1 MIKGDFILSRNKYN
15 YIICV
20 FCTCLFLLFTSNVHA
35 SNNNEPIVDAY
46 KVWGITFNQSINFNK
61 LTKESIQVKDKNNNL
76 VDVRLQK
83 GSWADL
89 VLIIP
94 PEKGYNLGEEYTLV
108 ITKQVYS
115 EKNKQME
122 EEKTFNFK
130 IKETSE
136 KPIVFKDSVFER
148 LIRDKIK
155 VNKPGWDPLYKS
167 DVEDITD
174 LMEQNCGIK
183 SDNTIK
189 YINGIEDLV
198 NLKSLTL
205 TYCQIEDISPLKG
218 LTNLKELMLYDDNI
232 TDISPLKGLTN
243 LEFLELYGN
252 QIADIPSLEG
262 LTNLKDID
270 LGKNKIHDITL
281 LKELSNLQKLNLV
294 YNNITDI
301 SPLKELT
308 NLNYLVLD
316 NNNISDISS
325 LEKLSNLQEL
335 SLGNNKITNISPLKG
350 LTNLNSLV
358 LDNNNITD
366 ISALKRLTNLK
377 FLDLG
382 SNKISDISPLEG
394 LSNLSGLWLKDT
406 PKNEV
411 YKEILEKYLPN
422 CDIKLSN

>member
-1 MIKGDFILSRNKYN
+1 MSRNKYN

-20 FCTCLFLLFTSNVHA
+20 FCTCLFLLFTSNAYA
-35 SNNNEPIVDAY
+35 SNNNEAIVDAY
-46 KVWGITFNQSINFNK
+46 KVWAIRFNQSINFNK

-76 VDVRLQK
+76 VNVRLQE
-83 GSWADL
+83 GSWGDL
-89 VLIIP
+89 VLVIP

-115 EKNKQME
+115 EKNKQIK

-155 VNKPGWDPLYKS
+155 VNKPDWEPLDKN
-167 DVEDITD
+167 DVENITE

-189 YINGIEDLV
+189 YISGIEDLV

-252 QIADIPSLEG
+252 QIADIPSFEG

-270 LGKNKIHDITL
+270 LGNNKIHDITL
-281 LKELSNLQKLNLV
+281 LRELSNLQELNLV

-301 SPLKELT
+301 TPLKDLT
-308 NLNYLVLD
+308 NLNSLVLD
-316 NNNISDISS
+316 NNNISDTSP
-325 LEKLSNLQEL
+325 LEKLSNLKDL
-335 SLGNNKITNISPLKG
+335 SLGSNKITNISPLKG

-358 LDNNNITD
+358 LDDNNITD
-366 ISALKRLTNLK
+366 ISPLKGLINLNS
-377 FLDLG
+377 LNLG

-394 LSNLSGLWLKDT
+394 LTNLSTLWLKDT
-406 PKNEV
+406 PTNEV
-411 YKEILEKYLPN
+411 YKEKLKKYLPK
-422 CDIKLSN
+422 CDIKLFN